1 MVAVSRPILLLYLFL
16 KSVDS
21 FSIWLTKRNTERV
34 MFPEKH
40 GCEGYYSANFF
51 GEIFPVIA
59 SDRVI
64 KGYKKVMRKR

>member
-1 MVAVSRPILLLYLFL
+1 
-16 KSVDS
+16 
-21 FSIWLTKRNTERV
+21 